1 MGCCDCSRTLTTSRG
16 VTFRCSFVVSFR
28 SLHLEIE
35 KGYVPSKDVRM
46 LPETADSIL
55 CEIEMLSFSPL
66 SSVATVETGDEPI
79 EAF

>member
-1 MGCCDCSRTLTTSRG
+1 M
-16 VTFRCSFVVSFR
+16 TFRFSFVVSFR
-28 SLHLEIE
+28 LLHLKIE

-55 CEIEMLSFSPL
+55 CEIEMLTFSPL
-66 SSVATVETGDEPI
+66 SSVATVETDGEPI